1 MEVNCDSGAFV
12 IAVPEGFMHE
22 MEQKGAWVYI
32 CILVAKC
39 TSITTRPNFAGCST
53 GQLIYG
59 TIVLGHNS
67 FSYFYSRFLN
77 PNYYFFNFNC
87 SNVSNLRNLEEQVK
101 TVLCFR
107 GLKITC

>member
-67 FSYFYSRFLN
+67 FLFAL
-77 PNYYFFNFNC
+77 
-87 SNVSNLRNLEEQVK
+87 
-101 TVLCFR
+101 
-107 GLKITC
+107 